1 MDDPTLLK
9 RLRAIEEQLEIL
21 SERAGVRYR
30 RPGANLP
37 PTVREL
43 ALSGKKIQAIQE
55 LRELTGVSLGEAKQ
69 IVDEM

>member
-21 SERAGVRYR
+21 SERAGVSYS
-30 RPGANLP
+30 RPGAGLP

-55 LRELTGVSLGEAKQ
+55 LRQLTGASLGEAKQ
-69 IVDEM
+69 IVDDM

>member
-9 RLRAIEEQLEIL
+9 RLRAIEDQLEIL
-21 SERAGVRYR
+21 SERAGVSYS
-30 RPGANLP
+30 RPGTALL

-55 LRELTGVSLGEAKQ
+55 LRELTGASLGEARQ
-69 IVDEM
+69 ILDDL